1 MLFEDRVFI
10 ILYQSVFALPY
21 CSAAMLHH
29 SVVAPSL
36 LYAGFTADLH
46 HFQTH

>member
-21 CSAAMLHH
+21 CSAAVLHH
-29 SVVAPSL
+29 SVVAQSL